1 MIKSVSSVTAIL
13 LFTLVN
19 ITALPTTVNAQ
30 KSHNIDLSLIVGEWS
45 EKGKCNFSRYVF
57 TKNGKYQ
64 SFFKENGKWKLH
76 FNGNYARKNTNSV
89 TITHTT
95 PNNNTFEDLLEIS
108 RLNSKKLSGTLY
120 IVIGDHEVEKF
131 SWQRCPIRQ

>member
-76 FNGNYARKNTNSV
+76 FNGNYARKNTN
-89 TITHTT
+89 
-95 PNNNTFEDLLEIS
+95 
-108 RLNSKKLSGTLY
+108 
-120 IVIGDHEVEKF
+120 
-131 SWQRCPIRQ
+131 